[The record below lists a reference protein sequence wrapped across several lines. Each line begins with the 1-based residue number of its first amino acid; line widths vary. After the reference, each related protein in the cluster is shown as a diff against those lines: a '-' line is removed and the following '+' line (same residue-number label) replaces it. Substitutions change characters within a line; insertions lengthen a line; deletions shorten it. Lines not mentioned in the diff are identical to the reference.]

1 MTKKKLN
8 IGLVCP
14 YNIFLGGGV
23 QECVLALNK
32 ELKKRGH
39 TAKIITPQ
47 PKNCPEKISKDIVFV
62 GGSATVKSF
71 HTTAQVSVTVNIDM
85 VENVLEQEDFDIL
98 HFHEP
103 SVPIVSRQILSRS
116 SSANIA
122 TFHAKLPDN
131 VMSKTLERVITPYT
145 KSILK
150 GIDAITAVSSASASY
165 IESLTDETVNIVPN
179 GIDLKKY
186 KKGLY
191 SRIGKLQQSEMK
203 TIFYVGRLEK
213 RKGLKYLLDSFSLL
227 EERGLPVRLI
237 IAGGGPDRK
246 KLEHQARDLNLKNY
260 TFLGHI
266 SEKHKITLYQSADVF
281 CSPALYGESFGIV
294 LLEAM
299 ACNTPIVGG
308 NNPGYITVMKDR
320 GSISLVDPRD
330 REKLADRLQL
340 VLFDEPLRKLLLSW
354 SKSYVKKYDYTK
366 IVDQYEQIYY
376 KALDTF
382 SK

>member
-1 MTKKKLN
+1 MVKKKLK

-39 TAKIITPQ
+39 ISKIITPQ
-47 PKNCPEKISKDIVFV
+47 PKKCPDNISKDIVFV

-85 VENVLEQEDFDIL
+85 VENVLEKEDFDIL

-103 SVPIVSRQILSRS
+103 SVPIVSRQVLSRS
-116 SSANIA
+116 SSANVA

-150 GIDAITAVSSASASY
+150 DIDAITAVSSASASY
-165 IESLTDETVNIVPN
+165 IESLTDEIVDIVPN

-191 SRIGKLQQSEMK
+191 TRIGQMQQNEIK

-213 RKGLKYLLDSFSLL
+213 RKGLKYLLESFSKL

-246 KLEHQARDLNLKNY
+246 KLENQAYDLSLKNY

-281 CSPALYGESFGIV
+281 CSPAVYGESFGIV

-308 NNPGYITVMKDR
+308 DNPGYTTVMKDR

-330 REKLADRLQL
+330 TDKFADRLQL
-340 VLFDEPLRKLLLSW
+340 IMFDEQLRRLLLSW
-354 SKSYVKKYDYTK
+354 SKDYVKQFDYVK
-366 IVDQYEQIYY
+366 IVDQYERIYY
-376 KALDTF
+376 KALGSF